1 MAKNDFDIDFD
12 FEKEYGF
19 DPKDM
24 LGNDELI
31 DDMDFSDDELGLSPK
46 EKKNHSDFEL
56 DDELNMDDF
65 LNMAEAS
72 DEDEDQAYY
81 GQDAG
86 EEEID
91 VPDFFDDDEEE
102 QATYPQEEYYE
113 EPVIQEQEYQAE
125 DEEPE
130 FMEDPVEEVFEPE
143 DYDEEDDPESGKPVK
158 VKRERKPIQ
167 LPKINLPKIK
177 LKTPNIFTKF
187 YGLYFAPVLD
197 KSLREE
203 PQDPNNPRRRR
214 RKTKQQLFKEVYL
227 PPIIVCVTLILV
239 LSFTIGSVSNFI
251 TEKQAERAAE
261 QSQVKESQNAAELES
276 QRYDRIMAEA
286 EELALNY
293 DYDGA
298 IKKLESFGDMTNYPD
313 MQTKRAEY
321 VNTMSQLVEY
331 KDISTIP
338 NLSFQVL
345 MADPVRAFMDTE
357 LGGSYNRNFVST
369 TEFSKILEQLYANG
383 YVLVDFDSVTGSNLD
398 ATGNETFFPKSVYL
412 PADKKPVMLTETMVN
427 YFNYRIDG
435 DGDNVADAK
444 GDGFASKLVV
454 QGNTVKAEY
463 VDSTG
468 QTLIGDFDFVP
479 ILESFIEQHPD
490 FSYQGARATLAVCG
504 YEGVFGYRTN
514 TSYIATKGNDYYNT
528 EVSNAS
534 AVANK
539 LREMGYT
546 IACYTYGNED
556 YSGWTANQ
564 ISADM
569 QLWTQQITPVLGN
582 VDTIVFARAKDIQDY
597 NGNAFQVL
605 YTSGFRYF
613 VAHSSQQPWAEINS
627 NYVRQKRLMVT
638 GNSMAW
644 YSNQF
649 TGLFDCAA
657 ILDVNTRGNVPN

>member
-1 MAKNDFDIDFD
+1 MGKNDFDIDFD

-19 DPKDM
+19 DPKDV

-31 DDMDFSDDELGLSPK
+31 DDMDFSDEDLGLTSRQ
-46 EKKNHSDFEL
+46 EKKNHADFDL
-56 DDELNMDDF
+56 DDDLNMDDF
-65 LNMAEAS
+65 LNMAESAIN
-72 DEDEDQAYY
+72 EDSQAYFR
-81 GQDAG
+81 QDPVD
-86 EEEID
+86 EEID
-91 VPDFFDDDEEE
+91 VPDFFDDDEDEE
-102 QATYPQEEYYE
+102 TYPQEEDYE
-113 EPVIQEQEYQAE
+113 EPVPQEQEYLPQEEE
-125 DEEPE
+125 DEFVDESMEEE
-130 FMEDPVEEVFEPE
+130 FVSE
-143 DYDEEDDPESGKPVK
+143 DYEADEEAPVK
-158 VKRERKPIQ
+158 RKRERKPIQ

-214 RKTKQQLFKEVYL
+214 RKSKQQVFKEVYL
-227 PPIIVCVTLILV
+227 PPIIICVSLILV

-261 QSQVKESQNAAELES
+261 QSQVKESQDAAELEA
-276 QRYDRIMAEA
+276 QRYERIMAEA

-293 DYDGA
+293 DYNGA
-298 IKKLESFGDMTNYPD
+298 IQKLESFGDMTNYPD
-313 MQTKRAEY
+313 MQSKRAQY
-321 VNTMSQLVEY
+321 VTTMSQLVEY

-338 NLSFQVL
+338 NLSFHVL

-357 LGGSYNRNFVST
+357 LGGSYNRNFVTT
-369 TEFSKILEQLYANG
+369 TEFSKILEHLYANG
-383 YVLVDFDSVTGSNLD
+383 YVLVDFDNVTGSTLD
-398 ATGNETFFPKSVYL
+398 ATGNETFFPNSLYL
-412 PADKKPVMLTETMVN
+412 PADKKPVMITETMVN
-427 YFNYRIDG
+427 YFNYMIDG
-435 DGDNVADAK
+435 DGDQVADAK
-444 GDGFASKLVV
+444 GDGFASKLVI
-454 QGNTVKAEY
+454 QGDTVKAEY

-479 ILESFIEQHPD
+479 ILESFIAQHPD

-514 TSYIATKGNDYYNT
+514 TSYIATKGNDYYNN
-528 EVSNAS
+528 EVSQAS

-613 VAHSSQQPWAEINS
+613 VAHSSQQP
-627 NYVRQKRLMVT
+627 
-638 GNSMAW
+638 
-644 YSNQF
+644 
-649 TGLFDCAA
+649 
-657 ILDVNTRGNVPN
+657 